1 MCAYVFHVFMDTIAR
16 HWPGQDRSPRASP
29 GPTMSSHLARCNF
42 RPSSAWSPYIQLY
55 TVYNSVYTY
64 TIILYP
70 IIYIYYIYM
79 CVCTYMYILYM
90 CVCTIY
96 MCVWI
101 STWQCAAPRCD
112 SRRKVARCTCSVA
125 TTMVTQPVL
134 TINDQCD
141 FLMRITRAGGNSAWF
156 SPRRSTEY
164 WNAYRIPASQN
175 SGWFGEGHFGACP
188 LCICVV
194 PLLEQRTKKHR
205 RMVFFTCRSEANRSH
220 SPLALWVAT

>member
-1 MCAYVFHVFMDTIAR
+1 
-16 HWPGQDRSPRASP
+16 
-29 GPTMSSHLARCNF
+29 MS
-42 RPSSAWSPYIQLY
+42 
-55 TVYNSVYTY
+55 
-64 TIILYP
+64 
-70 IIYIYYIYM
+70 
-79 CVCTYMYILYM
+79 
-90 CVCTIY
+90 
-96 MCVWI
+96 VWI

-164 WNAYRIPASQN
+164 WNACRIPASQN

-188 LCICVV
+188 LPTLHLC
-194 PLLEQRTKKHR
+194 RATFGTKNQKASPHG
-205 RMVFFTCRSEANRSH
+205 VFLPAEARQTGPTLTFGIVGGNVESRWDW
-220 SPLALWVAT
+220 AGNVRNCGK